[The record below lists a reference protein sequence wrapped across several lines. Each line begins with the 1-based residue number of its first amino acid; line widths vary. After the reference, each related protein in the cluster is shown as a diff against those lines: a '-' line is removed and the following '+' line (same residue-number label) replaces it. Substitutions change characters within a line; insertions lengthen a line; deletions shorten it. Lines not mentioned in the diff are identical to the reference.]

1 MRWLAV
7 LVLVLA
13 GPRAALAD
21 KVALAGDDSF
31 DGTLDPTRV
40 TGHLAGTTIELIA
53 HYEIAAESS
62 YQSGLQLILPEGAI
76 ITQGG
81 ATVSGKR
88 HAFSLVDASAAQKAM
103 DVFWSESSP
112 VGNHR
117 WGISITGSA
126 NQALVDIAPASG
138 ANVALDVTV
147 EIPGCF
153 YRDRRYAL
161 VPKAWSAKFPSA
173 KTKGDDPLIEAC
185 GTSGSIEDV
194 EWVSFAAPALAKRPV
209 GEARIGAFAG
219 RLPLGHEDLARVE
232 IDLASELT
240 IVPPDLHTAIVN
252 DHSRSLTSD
261 EVETE
266 RAVVASYLEHVP
278 AQTRIQVIAFAR
290 HATPLLAAWMPA
302 ASARARID
310 REIRALAPRNGSNVD
325 AAIAEAGRWLSS
337 VKGTRRLI
345 VIGDDRLNTHV
356 EAMTGAE
363 LKALLPENTLVH
375 VVSVSMGTTGLQLI
389 DRTELGGLAD
399 LTEGIAVGAG
409 LDNSSD
415 HPTLDAS
422 MLVRPLGL
430 DNLVIDG
437 GGWDGVGM
445 GIGTCPMEGVPL
457 PEGESCVFWARGSTI
472 ASAITIEA
480 FLWGHKIKR
489 TVFPDATSARHL
501 ARELSVSSQSFD
513 EDERNRI
520 DRAALAVNSA
530 WSLIATWGGKAG
542 RNEDGGFGFGRSG
555 FGPGGCC
562 GTVRDTVGVTTG
574 SIRQKLDLQAQ
585 IAPIVKKCG
594 AKTPLKILLHTTL
607 EEIDEVSVTTKE
619 PASVQTCIEEGLWD
633 LAIAIPNAPWQA
645 STTVAFD

>member
-21 KVALAGDDSF
+21 KVAAAGDDYV
-31 DGTLDPTRV
+31 DGSLDPRRV
-40 TGHLAGTTIELIA
+40 TGHLAGTTIELTA
-53 HYEIAAESS
+53 QYEIATDSFF
-62 YQSGLQLILPEGAI
+62 QSGLQLSLPEGSI
-76 ITQGG
+76 ITQAV
-81 ATVSGKR
+81 ATAGGKR
-88 HAFSLVDASAAQKAM
+88 HPFSLLDATEAQKAM
-103 DVFWSESSP
+103 DVFWSDNAP

-117 WGISITGSA
+117 WGIHITASA
-126 NQALVDIAPASG
+126 NTALIDIAPVNA
-138 ANVALDVTV
+138 AKIVLDLTV
-147 EIPGCF
+147 ELPGCF
-153 YRDRRYAL
+153 YRDRRYGL
-161 VPKAWSAKFPSA
+161 VPKTWSAKFAGA
-173 KTKGDDPLIEAC
+173 KTKDDDTLTAGC
-185 GTSGSIEDV
+185 GSSNLVEDH
-194 EWVSFAAPALAKRPV
+194 EWVSFAAPVLAKRPL
-209 GEARIGAFAG
+209 GDARIGAFAG

-240 IVPPDLHTAIVN
+240 RVPPDLHTAIVI
-252 DHSRSLTSD
+252 DHSRSLSGD

-266 RAVVASYLEHVP
+266 RAVVASYMEHVP
-278 AQTRIQVIAFAR
+278 AQTRVQVIAFAR
-290 HATPLLAAWMPA
+290 HVTPLLAAWMPA

-325 AAIAEAGRWLSS
+325 EAIAEAGRWLSS

-345 VIGDDRLNTHV
+345 VIGDDRLNTRV
-356 EAMTGAE
+356 ESMTGAE

-389 DRTELGGLAD
+389 DRTELAGLAD

-415 HPTLDAS
+415 HPSLDAS

-430 DNLVIDG
+430 DNLVIKG
-437 GGWDGVGM
+437 RGWNDMGM
-445 GIGTCPMEGVPL
+445 TTCPVEGTAL
-457 PEGESCVFWARGSTI
+457 AEGDSCVFWAKGSAI
-472 ASAITIEA
+472 ASAMTVEA
-480 FLWGHKIKR
+480 FLWGHKVTR
-489 TVFPDATSARHL
+489 TLLPDTTSARHL
-501 ARELSVSSQSFD
+501 ARELSGSDEFFD
-513 EDERNRI
+513 DDFRNRI

-530 WSLIATWGGKAG
+530 WSLVATWGGTAG

-555 FGPGGCC
+555 FGPGCC
-562 GTVRDTVGVTTG
+562 GDTGIRDTIGFTTG
-574 SIRQKLDLQAQ
+574 MIRPKLDLKAQ

-594 AKTPLKILLHTTL
+594 AKASLKIYLHTTL
-607 EEIDEVSVTTKE
+607 EEIDELRVTTSE
-619 PASVQTCIEEGLWD
+619 PATVQTCIEEGLWD